1 MAEITA
7 FNPPHHLVFL
17 DETGIVS
24 MLYTNGFDQKI

>member
-7 FNPPHHLVFL
+7 FNPHHLVFL

-24 MLYTNGFDQKI
+24 MLYTNGFDKKI